1 MLTRISLGL
10 ALLAA
15 TPVWGQLEST
25 PFEIPTTPSD
35 EARMLTPPPISN
47 SAYPTSVGSQ
57 MRSNYLAAGVIFS
70 TAYNDNV
77 LAGGGTTTVDDVI
90 YSILPTI
97 TFDQVTPRRDLKLM
111 FTPGFTVYQHTSAL
125 NAANQSASLNF
136 QYRLSEHMTVSLND
150 FFQKSS
156 SVFNQPYPSSG
167 GPISGSVQTPPSGV
181 IAPYAEQLSNIT
193 NAGINYQFAENSMI
207 GASGIVTETNYPSPA
222 EAAGL
227 YNSNSVGGSA
237 FYNRRMSSTQ
247 YAGLTY
253 QYLRSDGNPVQ
264 SQENSANADTS
275 VQTNSILPFYTIYLN
290 PTLSISLSGGAQF
303 YDATQSSLPA
313 VRSWTPSAAASIG
326 WQRSN
331 TNLATSYSRT
341 VSAAVGLPGAFES
354 TSVNASARW
363 QITRDWSA
371 SGAGSYSTNKNVTP
385 SFPLS
390 SPGGHS
396 ISGTASV
403 QHSLSEH
410 FKIELGYGR
419 LHQSY
424 SGIAA
429 ISNAPNTDRV
439 FISISYQV
447 TRPVGR

>member
-10 ALLAA
+10 ALLVA

-25 PFEIPTTPSD
+25 PFEIPTPD

-47 SAYPTSVGSQ
+47 SAYPTSVGLQ

-70 TAYNDNV
+70 SSYNDNV
-77 LAGGGTTTVDDVI
+77 LGGGGTTTVDDVI

-97 TFDQVTPRRDLKLM
+97 TFDQATPRRDLKLM
-111 FTPGFTVYQHTSAL
+111 FTPGFTVYQHTSEL
-125 NAANQSASLNF
+125 NAANQTASLNL
-136 QYRLSEHMTVSLND
+136 QYRLSEHVTVSLND
-150 FFQKSS
+150 SFQKSS
-156 SVFNQPYPSSG
+156 SVFNQPYSSSEEA
-167 GPISGSVQTPPSGV
+167 ISGSVQAPPSGV
-181 IAPYAEQLSNIT
+181 IAPYAEQLSNIA
-193 NAGINYQFAENSMI
+193 NAGISYQFAENGMI
-207 GASGIVTETNYPSPA
+207 GACGIATQKNYPSPA
-222 EAAGL
+222 EAIGL

-237 FYNRRMSSTQ
+237 FYNRRVSSTQ
-247 YAGLTY
+247 YVGLTY

-264 SQENSANADTS
+264 PQENSANAKTS
-275 VQTNSILPFYTIYLN
+275 VQTNSLFPFYTIYLN

-303 YDATQSSLPA
+303 YDATQSPLPS
-313 VRSWTPSAAASIG
+313 VRSWTPSAIASIG

-363 QITRDWSA
+363 QIARTWSA
-371 SGAGSYSTNKNVTP
+371 GGAASYSTNKNVTP

-396 ISGTASV
+396 ISGLISAQRSM
-403 QHSLSEH
+403 SEH
-410 FKIELGYGR
+410 FKLELGYGR

-429 ISNAPNTDRV
+429 ITNAPNTDRV